1 MFINIK
7 ILKQLM
13 KTTYKSAGLILAQT
27 EDRYYIAGSRW
38 EMDVKKK
45 YIQSRSWHRS
55 LILQERFRK

>member
-27 EDRYYIAGSRW
+27 EDRYYIAGRCW
-38 EMDVKKK
+38 EMDV
-45 YIQSRSWHRS
+45 
-55 LILQERFRK
+55 